1 METKVVTGTRGG
13 KVVDR
18 HARNWSS
25 GFQERKKRGNGRN
38 GVGRGGICVSFVKTV
53 GISFNNLRAGKRS
66 RGQVCSSISLI
77 LIHDP

>member
-13 KVVDR
+13 KVVNR

-53 GISFNNLRAGKRS
+53 GIHSIIYV
-66 RGQVCSSISLI
+66 QVKEVAVKYVHPSHSS
-77 LIHDP
+77 

>member
-13 KVVDR
+13 KVVNR

-38 GVGRGGICVSFVKTV
+38 GVGMGGICVSFVKTV
-53 GISFNNLRAGKRS
+53 GIHSIIYV
-66 RGQVCSSISLI
+66 QVKEVAVKYVHPSHSS
-77 LIHDP
+77 